1 MDAATLRKRIAQIL
15 LEDIEKAQYPSP
27 TMMDRF
33 EATLR
38 SQNDLSD
45 YAEVLVK
52 KIEAT
57 RYPSIPLLDRL
68 ERLLGQLEEIE
79 RWRRAEEARGNGRGE
94 PAALSR

>member
-1 MDAATLRKRIAQIL
+1 MDAAALRERIAQIL
-15 LEDIEKAQYPSP
+15 RDDIEEARYPSP

-38 SQNDLSD
+38 SQKDLSD

-52 KIEAT
+52 KVEAA
-57 RYPSIPLLDRL
+57 RYPSIPMLDRL
-68 ERLLGQLEEIE
+68 ERLLGQLEQIE
-79 RWRRAEEARGNGRGE
+79 RWRREDARGNGRGE